1 MASTIKVKRSSTASA
16 VPSSLAEGELAA
28 NTADGKLF
36 LGKNDSSVVEIGAG
50 GGGGGAFNPVE
61 AEMLMRQTS
70 SSSAAAAASAEV
82 THPSQVKT
90 IVLTRPSYVYGGG
103 APSFQEWGSG
113 GIGGT
118 IGPFG
123 AMRLGSGNTDIY
135 TFIMPADF
143 TELVSAD
150 ILTLGYSSGG
160 AVNSNAQVWYGQ
172 TGSAMTTKSTSGTLT
187 YVSVQN
193 ALKPLDISSLF
204 TGVAAGNSVVINF
217 ESLTNY
223 VYYCGIQISYK

>member
-70 SSSAAAAASAEV
+70 SSSAAAEI

-90 IVLTRPSYVYGGG
+90 IVLTRPSYPSGGTI
-103 APSFQEWGSG
+103 AYDEWGSG
-113 GIGGT
+113 GIGGSV
-118 IGPFG
+118 GPFG
-123 AMRLGSGNTDIY
+123 AMRHGNATDIY
-135 TFIMPADF
+135 AFIMPADF
-143 TELVSAD
+143 TELVSAEVIALD
-150 ILTLGYSSGG
+150 PSTTTRNYQ
-160 AVNSNAQVWYGQ
+160 VEVWYGAA
-172 TGSAMTTKSTSGTLT
+172 GAAITTKNTGASSTYSSIANGFTF
-187 YVSVQN
+187 V
-193 ALKPLDISSLF
+193 DISNEF
-204 TGVAAGNSVVINF
+204 AGISAGDGVVINF
-217 ESLTNY
+217 QAESNY

>member
-28 NTADGKLF
+28 NTTDGKLF

-50 GGGGGAFNPVE
+50 GGGGAFNPVE

-70 SSSAAAAASAEV
+70 TTAAAEV

-90 IVLTRPSYVYGGG
+90 IVLNQPTYPDSGTIVY
-103 APSFQEWGSG
+103 SEWGSG
-113 GIGGT
+113 GIGGAE
-118 IGPFG
+118 GPFG
-123 AMRLGSGNTDIY
+123 TMRLASGDTDIY

-143 TELVSAD
+143 TELVSAEVIALD
-150 ILTLGYSSGG
+150 Q
-160 AVNSNAQVWYGQ
+160 SNITRNYQVEVWYGAAGAAITAKN
-172 TGSAMTTKSTSGTLT
+172 TGTSSE
-187 YVSVQN
+187 YSVIAN
-193 ALKPLDISSLF
+193 SFTFVDISNEF
-204 TGVAAGNSVVINF
+204 AGISARDGVVINF
-217 ESLTNY
+217 QSESNY

>member
-28 NTADGKLF
+28 NTSDGKLF

-50 GGGGGAFNPVE
+50 GGGAFNPVE

-70 SSSAAAAASAEV
+70 TTTAAADEV

-90 IVLTRPSYVYGGG
+90 IVFSQPTYPYNGSPVY
-103 APSFQEWGSG
+103 QEFGSG
-113 GIGGT
+113 GIGGS

-123 AMRLGSGNTDIY
+123 TRRLGSGATDIY

-143 TELVSAD
+143 TELVSAEVIALD
-150 ILTLGYSSGG
+150 QSTATRSYQ
-160 AVNSNAQVWYGQ
+160 VEVWYGAA
-172 TGSAMTTKSTSGTLT
+172 GAAITTKNTGTSSTYSSITNGFTF
-187 YVSVQN
+187 V
-193 ALKPLDISSLF
+193 DISNEF
-204 TGVAAGNSVVINF
+204 AGISAGDGVVINF
-217 ESLTNY
+217 QSESNY

>member
-28 NTADGKLF
+28 NTTDGKLF

-70 SSSAAAAASAEV
+70 SSSAAAEI

-90 IVLTRPSYVYGGG
+90 IVLTRPSYPENETIYYD
-103 APSFQEWGSG
+103 EWGSG

-118 IGPFG
+118 TGPFG
-123 AMRLGSGNTDIY
+123 AMRMGGGTVHIY

-143 TELVSAD
+143 TELVSAEV
-150 ILTLGYSSGG
+150 ITLDQSTTSRNYQ
-160 AVNSNAQVWYGQ
+160 VEVWYGAAG
-172 TGSAMTTKSTSGTLT
+172 TAITTKNTGTSKSFSTIANGFTF
-187 YVSVQN
+187 
-193 ALKPLDISSLF
+193 LDISNEF
-204 TGVAAGNSVVINF
+204 TGISARDGVVINF
-217 ESLTNY
+217 ESESSY
-223 VYYCGIQISYK
+223 IYCCGIQISYK